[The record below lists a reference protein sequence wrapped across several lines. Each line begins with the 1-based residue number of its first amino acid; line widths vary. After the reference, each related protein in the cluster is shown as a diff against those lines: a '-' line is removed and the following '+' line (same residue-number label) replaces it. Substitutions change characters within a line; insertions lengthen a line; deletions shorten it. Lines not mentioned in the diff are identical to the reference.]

1 MDSRRRG
8 RAAVFYAVYLSLR
21 TIHGFCLACRCDL
34 HRIDDH
40 HAIGGQRSLAQITT
54 FDFVLLLII
63 GEATQ
68 NALLGQDF
76 SVTNAMLVII
86 TLVTLDIGLSLL
98 KRRSKRIDKWLDDVP
113 LVIVEDGMPLKERM
127 DKARVDIDDVLS
139 AARHLQGIERLDQIR
154 YAVLERSGGISI
166 IPKKTLRSGRWRTIG
181 RAVTS
186 RRQVEDRAADHRHDF
201 GL

>member
-1 MDSRRRG
+1 MDSVL
-8 RAAVFYAVYLSLR
+8 RAAAIYIALMIILR
-21 TIHGFCLACRCDL
+21 LA
-34 HRIDDH
+34 
-40 HAIGGQRSLAQITT
+40 GKRSLAQITT

-68 NALLGQDF
+68 QALLGQDF

-113 LVIVEDGMPLKERM
+113 LVIVEDGVALKERM
-127 DKARVDIDDVLS
+127 DKVRVDIDDVLS

-166 IPKKTLRSGRWRTIG
+166 IPKKNAS
-181 RAVTS
+181 
-186 RRQVEDRAADHRHDF
+186 
-201 GL
+201 